1 LVHFLRGKQTAD
13 LFSLSSLSQ
22 ETFLFEFS
30 RPVPVACEVLYQ
42 GGADFF
48 SFSFFPFFYSEKQKC
63 IFVGSEVTLYT

>member
-48 SFSFFPFFYSEKQKC
+48 LFLSFLFSIPRNKSAYLL
-63 IFVGSEVTLYT
+63 EVK